1 MKKISRI
8 EIELK
13 MLLTSA
19 STAAKEGIEMI
30 EIETIKTTIIW
41 SLTKIR
47 RVFGLTRFV
56 VLFSPLGIC

>member
-1 MKKISRI
+1 MKQISRI